1 MPEDTGVAS
10 GMGALKCRCT
20 TSTAAALTE
29 VNITVI
35 QKEVQK
41 VQEVHLSQP
50 LREGGREGGGGSCP
64 ISAS

>member
-10 GMGALKCRCT
+10 RMGALECRCT
-20 TSTAAALTE
+20 TNTAAALVE
-29 VNITVI
+29 INITVI

-50 LREGGREGGGGSCP
+50 LREGGRGEEGRILPNTC
-64 ISAS
+64 